1 MANRETV
8 QLRLE
13 ARQKALDAANAAYI
27 ALLSGQVQSYT
38 IGSRNLTR
46 LDLSD
51 LEETIRR
58 LEKEID
64 EMEEML
70 RGGKR
75 RKAVVDAVAATVIL
89 QNYLDARRLRRSQ
102 E

>member
-64 EMEEML
+64 ELEEL
-70 RGGKR
+70 LQGGKR
-75 RKAVVDAVAATVIL
+75 RKAVGVIPR
-89 QNYLDARRLRRSQ
+89 DW
-102 E
+102 